1 MQPETIIAL
10 AASALG
16 SFVTLFLGVYA
27 LKHKADKTYVD
38 RIEAEVIECRKEN
51 KEMRKEIV
59 ECREDRERQGEELAR
74 LRVFVIEAGLGKA
87 QEAEEQK
94 PKRKPR

>member
-10 AASALG
+10 VASALG

-38 RIEAEVIECRKEN
+38 RIEVEVVECRKEI
-51 KEMRKEIV
+51 K
-59 ECREDRERQGEELAR
+59 ECREDRDRLNGELAQ
-74 LRVFVIEAGLGKA
+74 LRSLVIEAGL
-87 QEAEEQK
+87 ERDVEQKVK